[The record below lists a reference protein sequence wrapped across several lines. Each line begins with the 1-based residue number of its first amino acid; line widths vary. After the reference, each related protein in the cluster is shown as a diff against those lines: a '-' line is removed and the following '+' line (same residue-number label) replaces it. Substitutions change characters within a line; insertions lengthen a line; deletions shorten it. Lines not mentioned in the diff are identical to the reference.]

1 LTAHGAKKEA
11 EPAAH
16 EEHHDAHADHE
27 HMHEEHVHAAEEA
40 PDVAGMDHSKLNH
53 GVLGHAPSAPSG
65 D

>member
-1 LTAHGAKKEA
+1 M
-11 EPAAH
+11 H
-16 EEHHDAHADHE
+16 EEHE
-27 HMHEEHVHAAEEA
+27 HMHEAHEHAAEEA